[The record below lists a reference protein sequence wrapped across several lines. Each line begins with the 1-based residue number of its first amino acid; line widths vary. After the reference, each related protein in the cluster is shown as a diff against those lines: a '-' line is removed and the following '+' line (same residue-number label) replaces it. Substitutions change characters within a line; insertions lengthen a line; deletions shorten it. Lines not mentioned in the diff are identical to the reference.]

1 MILEKVFDMTNI
13 IQTQAIDTGI
23 LDQAEIALVDG
34 VSKTGDLIQSYAD
47 ALCQVFNRRDT
58 EGNTL
63 EAWFNLVGAE
73 KKGIKARRASF
84 VQRMIARG
92 HVKEGTTDKP
102 SATVDTYWQRVK
114 IASGYVPSGRVSGGT
129 DVDAKTLAE
138 LKTMINRIFKSEED
152 GVNCDASEYKGA
164 LMEVFEGLGGDVDT
178 LGKNTKG

>member
-1 MILEKVFDMTNI
+1 MILEKVFIMTTV

-23 LDQAEIALVDG
+23 LDQAEIALVEG

-58 EGNTL
+58 EGHTL

-92 HVKEGTTDKP
+92 HVKAGTTDKP
-102 SATVDTYWQRVK
+102 SATVDTYWMRVK
-114 IASGYVPSGRVSGGT
+114 EASGYIPKGRVSGAN
-129 DVDAKTLAE
+129 DVDTKTATE
-138 LKTMINRIFKSEED
+138 LKTMINRILKSEED
-152 GVNCDASEYKGA
+152 GKDCHASTILEALKDAHVVLTGEAFNANK
-164 LMEVFEGLGGDVDT
+164 
-178 LGKNTKG
+178 